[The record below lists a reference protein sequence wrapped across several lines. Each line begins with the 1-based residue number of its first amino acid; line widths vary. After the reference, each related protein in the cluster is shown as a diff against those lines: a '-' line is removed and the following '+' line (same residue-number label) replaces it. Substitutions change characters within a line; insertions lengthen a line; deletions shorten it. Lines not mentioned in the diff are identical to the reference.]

1 MRCKLAD
8 LCSNFQRKYPYH
20 FEDFVSDHSD
30 STRYVA
36 YNFAKRQMQRMN
48 MGICSYLGG
57 TVGEREDV
65 AFRAVE
71 KEFLAELDSINAQL
85 FDDVPPEQEGVAA
98 EQAKKEETTEE
109 ATKKAAESESEG
121 EAKKAEDGKDAEGF
135 DGEGMEGFDG
145 EGMEEAAADEE
156 THVNDAELYKVGSAA
171 CA

>member
-1 MRCKLAD
+1 M
-8 LCSNFQRKYPYH
+8 CSNFQRKYPYH

-48 MGICSYLGG
+48 MGRLYAMDG

-85 FDDVPPEQEGVAA
+85 FDDVPPEGENAGVEQTKKA
-98 EQAKKEETTEE
+98 EEEEEEVEEEEE
-109 ATKKAAESESEG
+109 ATTTEAEEEL
-121 EAKKAEDGKDAEGF
+121 KDLEDVGGVIE
-135 DGEGMEGFDG
+135 
-145 EGMEEAAADEE
+145 EEAGGEE
-156 THVNDAELYKVGSAA
+156 THVNDAELYKVR
-171 CA
+171 

>member
-1 MRCKLAD
+1 M
-8 LCSNFQRKYPYH
+8 CSNFQRKYPYH

-48 MGICSYLGG
+48 MGRLYAMGG

-85 FDDVPPEQEGVAA
+85 FDDVPPEGENAGVEQTKKAEEEAAVEEEAA
-98 EQAKKEETTEE
+98 EAATTEE
-109 ATKKAAESESEG
+109 AVEELKDLEDVGGVVEEG
-121 EAKKAEDGKDAEGF
+121 
-135 DGEGMEGFDG
+135 
-145 EGMEEAAADEE
+145 E
-156 THVNDAELYKVGSAA
+156 THVNDAELYKVR
-171 CA
+171 

>member
-1 MRCKLAD
+1 M
-8 LCSNFQRKYPYH
+8 CSNFQRKYPYH

-48 MGICSYLGG
+48 MGRLYAMDG

-85 FDDVPPEQEGVAA
+85 FDDVPPEGENAGVEQTKKA
-98 EQAKKEETTEE
+98 EEEETATEE
-109 ATKKAAESESEG
+109 ATTTEAEEEL
-121 EAKKAEDGKDAEGF
+121 KDLEDVGGVI
-135 DGEGMEGFDG
+135 
-145 EGMEEAAADEE
+145 EEAGGEE
-156 THVNDAELYKVGSAA
+156 THVNDAELYKVQ
-171 CA
+171 

>member
-1 MRCKLAD
+1 M
-8 LCSNFQRKYPYH
+8 CSNFQRKYPYH

-48 MGICSYLGG
+48 MGRLYAMDG

-85 FDDVPPEQEGVAA
+85 FDGVPPEGENAGVEQTKKA
-98 EQAKKEETTEE
+98 EEEEEVEEEEE
-109 ATKKAAESESEG
+109 ATTTEAEEEL
-121 EAKKAEDGKDAEGF
+121 KDLEDVGGVIE
-135 DGEGMEGFDG
+135 
-145 EGMEEAAADEE
+145 EEAGGEE
-156 THVNDAELYKVGSAA
+156 THVNDAELYKVR
-171 CA
+171 

>member
-1 MRCKLAD
+1 M
-8 LCSNFQRKYPYH
+8 CSNFQRKYPYH

-48 MGICSYLGG
+48 MGRLYAMDG

-85 FDDVPPEQEGVAA
+85 FDDVPPEGENAGVEQTKKA
-98 EQAKKEETTEE
+98 EEEEEVEEEEE
-109 ATKKAAESESEG
+109 ATTTEAEEEL
-121 EAKKAEDGKDAEGF
+121 KDLEDVGGVIE
-135 DGEGMEGFDG
+135 
-145 EGMEEAAADEE
+145 EEAGGEE
-156 THVNDAELYKVGSAA
+156 THVNDAELYKVR
-171 CA
+171 

>member
-1 MRCKLAD
+1 M
-8 LCSNFQRKYPYH
+8 CSNFQRKYPYH

-48 MGICSYLGG
+48 MGRLYAMGE

-85 FDDVPPEQEGVAA
+85 FDDVPPEGENAGVEQTKKAEEEAAVEEEAA
-98 EQAKKEETTEE
+98 EAATTEE
-109 ATKKAAESESEG
+109 AVEELKDLEDVGGVVEEG
-121 EAKKAEDGKDAEGF
+121 
-135 DGEGMEGFDG
+135 
-145 EGMEEAAADEE
+145 E
-156 THVNDAELYKVGSAA
+156 THVNDAELYKVR
-171 CA
+171 

>member
-1 MRCKLAD
+1 M
-8 LCSNFQRKYPYH
+8 CSNFQRKYPYH

-48 MGICSYLGG
+48 MGRLYAMDG

-85 FDDVPPEQEGVAA
+85 FDDVPPEGENTGV
-98 EQAKKEETTEE
+98 EQAKKAEEEEVVEATTEE
-109 ATKKAAESESEG
+109 AEAVEELKDLEDVGGVVEEG
-121 EAKKAEDGKDAEGF
+121 G
-135 DGEGMEGFDG
+135 
-145 EGMEEAAADEE
+145 EE
-156 THVNDAELYKVGSAA
+156 THVNDAELYKVL
-171 CA
+171 

>member
-1 MRCKLAD
+1 M
-8 LCSNFQRKYPYH
+8 CSNFQRKYPYH

-48 MGICSYLGG
+48 MGRLYAMDG

-85 FDDVPPEQEGVAA
+85 FDDVPPEGENAGVEQTKKA
-98 EQAKKEETTEE
+98 EEEEEVEEEEEE
-109 ATKKAAESESEG
+109 ATTTEAEEEL
-121 EAKKAEDGKDAEGF
+121 KDLEDVGGVIE
-135 DGEGMEGFDG
+135 
-145 EGMEEAAADEE
+145 EEAGGEE
-156 THVNDAELYKVGSAA
+156 THVNDAELYKVR
-171 CA
+171 

>member
-1 MRCKLAD
+1 M
-8 LCSNFQRKYPYH
+8 CSNFQRKYPYH

-48 MGICSYLGG
+48 MGRLYAMDG

-85 FDDVPPEQEGVAA
+85 FDDVPPEVKDLEDVGGVIEEGA
-98 EQAKKEETTEE
+98 
-109 ATKKAAESESEG
+109 G
-121 EAKKAEDGKDAEGF
+121 G
-135 DGEGMEGFDG
+135 
-145 EGMEEAAADEE
+145 EE
-156 THVNDAELYKVGSAA
+156 THVNDAELYKVR
-171 CA
+171 

>member
-1 MRCKLAD
+1 M
-8 LCSNFQRKYPYH
+8 CSNFQRKYPYH

-48 MGICSYLGG
+48 MGRLYAMDG

-85 FDDVPPEQEGVAA
+85 FDDVPPEGENAGVEQTKKA
-98 EQAKKEETTEE
+98 EEEEEVEEEEE
-109 ATKKAAESESEG
+109 ATTTEAEEEL
-121 EAKKAEDGKDAEGF
+121 KDLEDVGGVI
-135 DGEGMEGFDG
+135 
-145 EGMEEAAADEE
+145 EEAGGEE
-156 THVNDAELYKVGSAA
+156 THVNDAELYKVQ
-171 CA
+171 

>member
-1 MRCKLAD
+1 M
-8 LCSNFQRKYPYH
+8 CSNFQRKYPYH

-48 MGICSYLGG
+48 MGRLYAMDG

-85 FDDVPPEQEGVAA
+85 FDDVPPEGENPGVEQTKKA
-98 EQAKKEETTEE
+98 EEEEEVEEEEE
-109 ATKKAAESESEG
+109 ATTTEAEEEL
-121 EAKKAEDGKDAEGF
+121 KDLEDVGGVIE
-135 DGEGMEGFDG
+135 
-145 EGMEEAAADEE
+145 EEAGGEE
-156 THVNDAELYKVGSAA
+156 THVNDAELYKVR
-171 CA
+171 

>member
-1 MRCKLAD
+1 M
-8 LCSNFQRKYPYH
+8 CSNFQRKYPYH

-48 MGICSYLGG
+48 MGRLYAIDE

-85 FDDVPPEQEGVAA
+85 FDDVPPEGENAGVEQTKKA
-98 EQAKKEETTEE
+98 EEEEEVEEEEE
-109 ATKKAAESESEG
+109 ATTTEAEEELKDLEDVGGVIEEG
-121 EAKKAEDGKDAEGF
+121 AGG
-135 DGEGMEGFDG
+135 
-145 EGMEEAAADEE
+145 EE
-156 THVNDAELYKVGSAA
+156 THVNDAELYKVQ
-171 CA
+171 

>member
-1 MRCKLAD
+1 M
-8 LCSNFQRKYPYH
+8 CSNFQRKYPYH

-48 MGICSYLGG
+48 MGRLYAMDG

-85 FDDVPPEQEGVAA
+85 FDDVPPEGENAGVEQTKKA
-98 EQAKKEETTEE
+98 EEEEEVEEEEEATTTEE
-109 ATKKAAESESEG
+109 EEELKDL
-121 EAKKAEDGKDAEGF
+121 EDVGGVI
-135 DGEGMEGFDG
+135 
-145 EGMEEAAADEE
+145 EEAGGEE
-156 THVNDAELYKVGSAA
+156 THVNDAELYKVR
-171 CA
+171 